1 MLLTVAIFASVATLI
16 EGPHLGWSSTPVLAL
31 AASGVLAAVVFVL
44 VERRREQPLIEP
56 GLFRRIPFVAAVAG
70 AVAVFVA
77 LSVVLLLNTVYL
89 QDALGWSPL
98 AAGLATLPLAVG
110 ATVCAPLSGI
120 LVGRNGAQLPLLLA
134 GSFVAVGGAVL
145 VLADATVPI
154 ILVGYAFVGVGFG
167 FANAPITNTA
177 VQGLS
182 PERAGVAGAITSTAR
197 QFGSA
202 IGIALAGALLV
213 GTPDLTTGWLVT
225 AACGLVLIAVSRTA
239 GTRD

>member
-1 MLLTVAIFASVATLI
+1 MT
-16 EGPHLGWSSTPVLAL
+16 
-31 AASGVLAAVVFVL
+31 ASGFVW
-44 VERRREQPLIEP
+44 VERRRDHPLIDP
-56 GLFRRIPFVAAVAG
+56 GLFGRAPFVAAVAG

-77 LSVVLLLNTVYL
+77 LSVILLLNTVYL

-120 LVGRNGAQLPLLLA
+120 LVGRNGARLPLLLGGGFLAA
-134 GSFVAVGGAVL
+134 GGILLVAAGTAVPFI
-145 VLADATVPI
+145 VA
-154 ILVGYAFVGVGFG
+154 GYAFVGVGFG

-202 IGIALAGALLV
+202 IGIALAGALLA
-213 GTPDLTTGWLVT
+213 GTPDLTTGWIIT
-225 AACGLVLIAVSRTA
+225 AACGLVLVAVSRTA
-239 GTRD
+239 TTRN